1 VRAKATLATMGWVVS
16 NYLIAGREPIPMGN
30 ENSTAS
36 PSGAFRTGK
45 GLLNIAAN
53 KQEQFE
59 AVCRVVGRDDL
70 IDDPRFA
77 ERQPRLQHRFE
88 LKEILERALCRK
100 PAKEWRQLL
109 NEAGVPAGPVYS
121 APEALDHP
129 QLRDRGMI
137 ASFKDAPGI
146 GREIHVVRTGVKL
159 NGQQPAVEAPP
170 PTLGQHTEEIL
181 TGLGYSSQEIN
192 NLKQKRAI

>member
-77 ERQPRLQHRFE
+77 ERQARLQHRFE
-88 LKEILERALCRK
+88 LKEILETAQHCAGSPLRSGGSFSTRRACR
-100 PAKEWRQLL
+100 PGRCTAFQRRWTI
-109 NEAGVPAGPVYS
+109 PSS
-121 APEALDHP
+121 A
-129 QLRDRGMI
+129 I
-137 ASFKDAPGI
+137 AA
-146 GREIHVVRTGVKL
+146 
-159 NGQQPAVEAPP
+159 
-170 PTLGQHTEEIL
+170 
-181 TGLGYSSQEIN
+181 
-192 NLKQKRAI
+192 